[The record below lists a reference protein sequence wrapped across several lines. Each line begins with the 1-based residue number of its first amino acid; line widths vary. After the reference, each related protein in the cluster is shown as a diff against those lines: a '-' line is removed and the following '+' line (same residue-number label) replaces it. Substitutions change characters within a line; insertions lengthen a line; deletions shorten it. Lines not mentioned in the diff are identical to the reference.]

1 MEEVVADDLFEFFG
15 FVELVEDG
23 DPDELED
30 VEDVYVYKIK
40 RCSKLQQIRHQRRY
54 FFRWQL

>member
-1 MEEVVADDLFEFFG
+1 MKHLLEEVVADDLFEFFG

-30 VEDVYVYKIK
+30 VEDVYVYKI
-40 RCSKLQQIRHQRRY
+40 
-54 FFRWQL
+54 